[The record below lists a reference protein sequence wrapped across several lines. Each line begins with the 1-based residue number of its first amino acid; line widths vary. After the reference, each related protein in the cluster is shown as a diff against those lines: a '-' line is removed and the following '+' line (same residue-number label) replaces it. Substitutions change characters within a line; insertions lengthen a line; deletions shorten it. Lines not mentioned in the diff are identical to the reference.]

1 MRRTVFRSGGTTSD
15 PVKRSSAHP
24 QWLIARR
31 PRYAITRSEM
41 AAQRPIQRWRVLMSD
56 YKKLGMLKHE
66 FPNVPLMAL
75 TATATP
81 RVLYCHGHFRTRRSL
96 RSLARLHPRRS
107 VLLCSALS
115 CRRCAHWHR
124 MAWNRRTASA
134 PPVVASFSDRFKACA
149 EVGALLAFVTA
160 LGSAG
165 VRSDAKKFGIRAL
178 LRFGHTGGAGCDP
191 AAPDAQGIA
200 RRLQANLQ
208 QASSACGSSRAL
220 LRTFDWP

>member
-41 AAQRPIQRWRVLMSD
+41 AAQRPIQRWRVLVSD

-81 RVLYCHGHFRTRRSL
+81 RVLTVLPLSL
-96 RSLARLHPRRS
+96 SHAEEF
-107 VLLCSALS
+107 ALVG
-115 CRRCAHWHR
+115 
-124 MAWNRRTASA
+124 TFASA
-134 PPVVASFSDRFKACA
+134 PQCA
-149 EVGALLAFVTA
+149 ALLCT
-160 LGSAG
+160 
-165 VRSDAKKFGIRAL
+165 
-178 LRFGHTGGAGCDP
+178 
-191 AAPDAQGIA
+191 
-200 RRLQANLQ
+200 
-208 QASSACGSSRAL
+208 
-220 LRTFDWP
+220 

>member
-81 RVLYCHGHFRTRRSL
+81 RVLYCHVTF
-96 RSLARLHPRRS
+96 ARGGVCARWHVCIRAA
-107 VLLCSALS
+107 VCCSALHS
-115 CRRCAHWHR
+115 VAGAALTGTGWRGIGERLPRRLWSHR
-124 MAWNRRTASA
+124 
-134 PPVVASFSDRFKACA
+134 F
-149 EVGALLAFVTA
+149 LTA
-160 LGSAG
+160 L
-165 VRSDAKKFGIRAL
+165 RLAL
-178 LRFGHTGGAGCDP
+178 R
-191 AAPDAQGIA
+191 
-200 RRLQANLQ
+200 
-208 QASSACGSSRAL
+208 
-220 LRTFDWP
+220 

>member
-31 PRYAITRSEM
+31 PRYAITRSEL
-41 AAQRPIQRWRVLMSD
+41 AAQRPTRRWRVLIVR
-56 YKKLGMLKHE
+56 LQEARHAQAR
-66 FPNVPLMAL
+66 VPERA
-75 TATATP
+75 ADGA
-81 RVLYCHGHFRTRRSL
+81 YCHSHASGAVLPCHFRTRRSL

-178 LRFGHTGGAGCDP
+178 LRHTGGAGCDP